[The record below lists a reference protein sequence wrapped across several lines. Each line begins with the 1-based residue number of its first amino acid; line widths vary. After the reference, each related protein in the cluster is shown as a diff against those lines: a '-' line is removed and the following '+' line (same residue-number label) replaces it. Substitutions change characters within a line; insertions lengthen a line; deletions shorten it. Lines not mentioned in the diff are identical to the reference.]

1 MAVSIPGSL
10 SNQQSQPGGQG
21 DRPRTSPLF
30 TEREAIVAKF
40 TGKCWCGVLVTNG
53 VNGSVEVGEYKGS
66 VDKVLCS
73 RCEAEEAEAE
83 ARSLSDAETGR
94 GLEKIL
100 DDQYHFLD

>member
-1 MAVSIPGSL
+1 M
-10 SNQQSQPGGQG
+10 
-21 DRPRTSPLF
+21 
-30 TEREAIVAKF
+30 
-40 TGKCWCGVLVTNG
+40 LVTNG
-53 VNGSVEVGEYKGS
+53 VNGSVIVGEYKDA
-66 VDKVLCS
+66 VARVLCL